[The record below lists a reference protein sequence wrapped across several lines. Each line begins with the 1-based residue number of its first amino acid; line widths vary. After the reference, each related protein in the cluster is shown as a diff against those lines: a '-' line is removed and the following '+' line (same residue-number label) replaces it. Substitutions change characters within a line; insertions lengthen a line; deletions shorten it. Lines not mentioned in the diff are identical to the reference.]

1 MDASKP
7 ESNRPRAAHMKIP
20 ARHTRLGDQAQ
31 AWMKD
36 ARIRRRPL
44 KLIAGY
50 IWDTEHEFTRFDFV
64 MGVISV
70 ILYIADVGTDVRLA
84 VMYFVDGEWIYG
96 GLTTAL
102 VVIAYLVVMFMG
114 WIYYGENRSV
124 PKAWWCCRIV
134 FLILGLSPVILT
146 VEFLYRGWKSRTC
159 TGEDEK
165 TKYTKT
171 ATGNSAVRMLEGFLE
186 AAPQLCFQLYVVFRD
201 KPEEDVPAATLRGF
215 SLLSSWASLAVTALT
230 YYKYM
235 RLEKRKQE
243 KLEISGQI
251 CYLLWRVCETGG
263 RVLCIALFASTFE
276 FWVLGVV
283 CLHFALVSTWKFCT
297 TDNQGC
303 PTPFAV
309 LRSCLFGYVMVFYI
323 PFYSNPSR
331 YVFLVYY
338 VIFYGEN
345 FLMLGLWA
353 GMTSDR
359 DAWFYIPG
367 IAVVVVFFFLHVAMQ
382 LIFYVFF
389 HPSAESIKWCV
400 KCDRESFCVP
410 VCSRQSDVKQM
421 NSADGISEDEKS
433 SLTGHAPLMEVDDCV
448 NKQKMQTVG
457 SLTNGLYGGRCVGEG
472 ERCSEGDEGNTSQR
486 ILKEYRYDDIPFMD
500 EDL

>member
-1 MDASKP
+1 
-7 ESNRPRAAHMKIP
+7 
-20 ARHTRLGDQAQ
+20 
-31 AWMKD
+31 MKD

-114 WIYYGENRSV
+114 
-124 PKAWWCCRIV
+124 
-134 FLILGLSPVILT
+134 T

-201 KPEEDVPAATLRGF
+201 KPEEDVP
-215 SLLSSWASLAVTALT
+215 
-230 YYKYM
+230 
-235 RLEKRKQE
+235 
-243 KLEISGQI
+243 
-251 CYLLWRVCETGG
+251 
-263 RVLCIALFASTFE
+263 
-276 FWVLGVV
+276 
-283 CLHFALVSTWKFCT
+283 
-297 TDNQGC
+297 
-303 PTPFAV
+303 AV